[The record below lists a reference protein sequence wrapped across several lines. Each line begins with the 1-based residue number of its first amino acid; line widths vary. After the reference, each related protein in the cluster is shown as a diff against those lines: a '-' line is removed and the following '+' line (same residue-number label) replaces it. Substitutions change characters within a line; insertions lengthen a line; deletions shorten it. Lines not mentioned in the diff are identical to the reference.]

1 LSRKP
6 VWGTI
11 DSSGL
16 LLQVGFLSGLGEYM
30 AETNKSPRVLK
41 TAPTIRERAA
51 EAQEK
56 IDNPKV
62 GRVKA
67 VLSSPVRLAKSVKIP
82 SSPIT
87 RVLGKVLGAL
97 GKVIGWLVPRY
108 FINSWREM
116 KQVTWPDR
124 KETKRLTLAV
134 FMFAVVFGAV
144 AAIVDK
150 GLDEIFKKTVLK

>member
-1 LSRKP
+1 MTESDK
-6 VWGTI
+6 
-11 DSSGL
+11 
-16 LLQVGFLSGLGEYM
+16 
-30 AETNKSPRVLK
+30 TNKTPRVRK

-62 GRVKA
+62 SRVRA
-67 VLSSPVRLAKSVKIP
+67 VLKPPVRLARSARIP
-82 SSPIT
+82 SNPIT
-87 RVLGKVLGAL
+87 RILGKIFKVLGKA
-97 GKVIGWLVPRY
+97 ISWLIPRY

-116 KQVTWPDR
+116 KQVTWPGR
-124 KETKRLTLAV
+124 KETRRLTLAV
-134 FMFAVVFGAV
+134 FMFAVVFGAI